1 MLRLLRWFITA
12 HFASDAGSPTV
23 EERVQRISGLHENLG
38 DITIEKI
45 VTFDQG
51 PVEMRLKSAVQG
63 NALLKVNIN
72 RAEPYRIQGLQI
84 LLGG

>member
-1 MLRLLRWFITA
+1 MAALRTFITE
-12 HFASDAGSPTV
+12 HFASEPGSPTV
-23 EERVQRISGLHENLG
+23 DERVQRISGLHENLG

-45 VTFDQG
+45 ETFDQG

-63 NALLKVNIN
+63 NALLKVNVN

-84 LLGG
+84 MVGG